1 MPTSTQ
7 VTGRGSGISN
17 DHLCPEVKK
26 SKVYPELDA
35 HLANYTLWINLV
47 TFTSGNVEK
56 YC

>member
-17 DHLCPEVKK
+17 DHLCPEFKK

-35 HLANYTLWINLV
+35 HLANYTL
-47 TFTSGNVEK
+47 
-56 YC
+56 